1 MRNFEKWIKTFR
13 KSISTYDYYVDFLK
27 VEENVKKLKLELS
40 LLNMLVGSQNIKED
54 FKYIYSRF
62 PDIIKVIPILLAIR
76 DEKILINDNGL
87 KIYDFENNN
96 KTIDEY
102 IEFIEKIGLFDFIQN
117 NIKGSIMDYV
127 YGIEVGLDSNAR
139 KNRGG
144 KLMENLVEK
153 YLYDMGLE
161 KNINY
166 FKEMYISDI
175 EKKWNYNLN
184 SISNLNRTEKRFD
197 FVIALNN
204 KLYLIEVNFYNSSG
218 SKLNEV
224 SRSYKL
230 LSNEIKKLKDIYFVW
245 ITDGEGWK
253 GAKNNLKEVF
263 GVLDTIYNIKDLED
277 GKLYDLIG
285 KNKNIKKG
293 QNE

>member
-1 MRNFEKWIKTFR
+1 MRNFENWIKTFR
-13 KSISTYDYYVDFLK
+13 KSISTCDYYVDFFK

-102 IEFIEKIGLFDFIQN
+102 IEFIEKIGLFDFIKN

-153 YLYDMGLE
+153 YLYAMGLE

-197 FVIALNN
+197 FVIALSN

-285 KNKNIKKG
+285 KNKKHK
-293 QNE
+293 ERTK